1 MILMIK
7 VIFRTNYHEI
17 IRSFQGFIKIFKW
30 FSANIKLSQTRMSKM
45 VQLGGSVFDDQILG
59 PFNPFKILKFN
70 R

>member
-17 IRSFQGFIKIFKW
+17 ICSFQGFIKIFKW
-30 FSANIKLSQTRMSKM
+30 FSANIKLSQTQMSKM
-45 VQLGGSVFDDQILG
+45 VQLGGSVFDDEILG
-59 PFNPFKILKFN
+59 PFNPFKILKLN